1 MNSGGAAMDLTGKA
15 LIAMP
20 GMGDPRF
27 EGAVVALCAHGPDR
41 TMGLIVNKPLPD
53 LRLADLLRQVNV
65 PPGLDAPDLPVHFGG
80 PVEPGRGFVL
90 HSLDYRSA
98 RNTLAVQDRFGMTAT
113 LDILKAVAQ
122 GAGPQQCLMTLGYA
136 GWAAG
141 QLEAEIAQNAWLTT
155 DLPAEVLFAPDD
167 ARKWEAAL
175 KVMGISALTLSSSAG
190 HA

>member
-1 MNSGGAAMDLTGKA
+1 MDLTGKT

-27 EGAVVALCAHGPDR
+27 DGAVVFLCAHGPGR

-90 HSLDYRSA
+90 HSLDYRSP
-98 RNTLAVQDRFGMTAT
+98 RNTLVVQGRFGMTAT
-113 LDILKAVAQ
+113 LDILKALAQ
-122 GAGPQQCLMTLGYA
+122 GAGPQRCLMTLGYA
-136 GWAAG
+136 GWGAG
-141 QLEAEIAQNAWLTT
+141 QLDAEIAKNGWLTA
-155 DLPAEVLFAPDD
+155 DVPEDVIYAADD
-167 ARKWEAAL
+167 AGKWQAAL
-175 KVMGISALTLSSSAG
+175 KVLGVSALSLSSSAG

>member
-1 MNSGGAAMDLTGKA
+1 MDLTGKA

-27 EGAVVALCAHGPDR
+27 DGAVVYLCAHGPAR
-41 TMGLIVNKPLPD
+41 SMGLIVNKPLPD
-53 LRLADLLRQVNV
+53 LRLVDLLRQVNV

-98 RNTLAVQDRFGMTAT
+98 RTTLAVQGRFGRTAT
-113 LDILKAVAQ
+113 LDILRALAT
-122 GAGPQQCLMTLGYA
+122 GAGPQHCLMALGYA
-136 GWAAG
+136 GWGAG
-141 QLEAEIAQNAWLTT
+141 QLDQEIAQNAWLTA
-155 DLPAEVLFAPDD
+155 DIPAEVIFAPDD
-167 ARKWEAAL
+167 GGKWQAAL
-175 KVMGISALTLSSSAG
+175 KVLGISALTLSSAAG